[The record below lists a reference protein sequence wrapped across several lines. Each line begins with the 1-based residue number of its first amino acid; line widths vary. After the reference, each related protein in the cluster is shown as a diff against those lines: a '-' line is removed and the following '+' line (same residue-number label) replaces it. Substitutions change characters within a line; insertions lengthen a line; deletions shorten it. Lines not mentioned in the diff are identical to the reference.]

1 MLLERRISGIERHT
15 QNCDGTVH
23 HDAVGDQRC
32 GGRRIANLRS
42 EVAFGNDWQRPPK
55 GVDIRRE
62 SKLALATRQF
72 GRFPAK
78 ADEMSTNLHVKLP
91 KMNRSC
97 QFWAAHW

>member
-1 MLLERRISGIERHT
+1 VGPNDKHRIAKAPGITTLLAIGMVIRHWAERW
-15 QNCDGTVH
+15 
-23 HDAVGDQRC
+23 
-32 GGRRIANLRS
+32 IANLRS

-62 SKLALATRQF
+62 SKLARATRQF

-97 QFWAAHW
+97 RFWAAHW